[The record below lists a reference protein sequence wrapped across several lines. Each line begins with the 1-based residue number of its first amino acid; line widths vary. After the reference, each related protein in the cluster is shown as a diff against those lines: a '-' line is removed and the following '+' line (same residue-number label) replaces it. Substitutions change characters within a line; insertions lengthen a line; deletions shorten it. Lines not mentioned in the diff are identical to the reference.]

1 MNPKESIQITNKEWY
16 VMKALW
22 EKEPQSLMDLVG
34 ELKESI
40 GWSKSTCAT
49 MVRRMTEKELISYKL
64 QGKTKLF
71 YTLIKKEE
79 VIVPET
85 KNFLKRIFDGS
96 VGMMMSTLMEQG
108 SLSDNDIEE
117 LEKILYQAKKK

>member
-1 MNPKESIQITNKEWY
+1 MESKESVQITNKEWY

-22 EKEPQSLMDLVG
+22 EKEPQSLMDLVS
-34 ELKESI
+34 ELKVTV

-49 MVRRMTEKELISYKL
+49 MVRRMTEKELISYEL

-79 VIVPET
+79 VIVSET
-85 KNFLKRIFDGS
+85 NNFLKRIFDGS

-108 SLSDNDIEE
+108 GLSDDDIEE
-117 LEKILYQAKKK
+117 LEIILHQAKKK

>member
-1 MNPKESIQITNKEWY
+1 MKSEENTQITNKEWY
-16 VMKALW
+16 VMKVLW
-22 EKEPQSLMDLVG
+22 EKEPQSLMDLVS
-34 ELKESI
+34 ELKETI

-49 MVRRMTEKELISYKL
+49 MVRRMTEKEVIGYKM

-71 YTLIKKEE
+71 YTLVKKEE

-85 KNFLKRIFDGS
+85 RNFLKRIFDGS

-108 SLSDNDIEE
+108 SLSEDDIQE
-117 LEKILYQAKKK
+117 LEGILHQAKKK